1 MLLPLAAGYQRAPTP
16 RACAAVGRRPPP
28 TVLYVRRCG
37 FRRALVEAVG
47 TDDFRL
53 VDLSGKPPPQNISL
67 EVLPRMDYWS
77 DQAHALLELLARG
90 ARGRAWLL
98 ERFAEA
104 TTGAACVFQTRAA
117 RPGRRPFA
125 IANFEALAEAYGST
139 GKCEV
144 RARRAGPDGPDARRA
159 DPGARRRELARGAP
173 RCRPV

>member
-1 MLLPLAAGYQRAPTP
+1 
-16 RACAAVGRRPPP
+16 
-28 TVLYVRRCG
+28 
-37 FRRALVEAVG
+37 
-47 TDDFRL
+47 
-53 VDLSGKPPPQNISL
+53 
-67 EVLPRMDYWS
+67 MDYWS

-144 RARRAGPDGPDARRA
+144 TRVAPDPTGLTLAEQIQAHADASLLVAPHGVALCRNQIVAARLRHGIMTSTPST
-159 DPGARRRELARGAP
+159 RRRLDGVPLGVSHRSCTRLTG
-173 RCRPV
+173 

>member
-1 MLLPLAAGYQRAPTP
+1 MLLPLAARLSE
-16 RACAAVGRRPPP
+16 RDDACAAVGRRPPP

-53 VDLSGKPPPQNISL
+53 VDLSGKPPPQNVSL

-98 ERFAEA
+98 ERFAEP

-125 IANFEALAEAYGST
+125 IANFGGARRGLRSKVA
-139 GKCEV
+139 V
-144 RARRAGPDGPDARRA
+144 RDAGRAGPDGPDARRA